1 LFAYRVYKQQKH
13 AHTSRPVSWTA
24 RTSTDGCASRV
35 ILYLEHFAKSDYTMT
50 TGMDNVK
57 NVQYVRQKCYN
68 IQKALQAHNC
78 GVHAVLYESRLRSS
92 TGTKFEK

>member
-1 LFAYRVYKQQKH
+1 
-13 AHTSRPVSWTA
+13 
-24 RTSTDGCASRV
+24 
-35 ILYLEHFAKSDYTMT
+35 MT

-92 TGTKFEK
+92 TGTKFEKWQFLRMLSGNTINPFTADPVNT